1 MYLEMIGAACTYLLE
16 LDIDKYLTV
25 VEDNK
30 RSESLFSMEGVGNMR
45 YNESFAF
52 TEQPEGTSAPKQHQ
66 LPESPQSPIFDGSAK
81 QPIDVY

>member
-1 MYLEMIGAACTYLLE
+1 MVEKFLPKGVKKSARAMYLEMIGAACTYLLE

-52 TEQPEGTSAPKQHQ
+52 TE
-66 LPESPQSPIFDGSAK
+66 
-81 QPIDVY
+81 